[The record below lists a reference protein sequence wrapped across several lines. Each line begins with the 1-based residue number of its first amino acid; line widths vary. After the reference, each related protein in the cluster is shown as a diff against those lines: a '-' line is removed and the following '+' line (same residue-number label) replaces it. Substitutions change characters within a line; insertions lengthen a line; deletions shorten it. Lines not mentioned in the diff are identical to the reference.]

1 MKLQIK
7 LALYN
12 ALTKLAIILFT
23 GGLILVSLEQLTY
36 HHIEARLSL
45 KKRELLKHMSEKE
58 KSAFLNEQKSFTD
71 YTILRGE
78 YITIKPIKYEPSLA
92 EKDIFVREDR
102 TIDQNIDTYSILK
115 SAFNFMGHTYY
126 LEIGETMYTVDAL
139 KTTIKGF
146 ALLMLFIALTL
157 TMLID
162 LTFTRFLLKP
172 FYQIIETKLIKVN
185 DPLNFDY
192 KKVKTTTQDFELL
205 DSSIS
210 SLMAKISNLFMLE
223 KQFIANVSHELL
235 TPISIISSRLENILQ
250 QDSLSVESENKIF
263 ASLKTL
269 NRMKA
274 IINSL
279 LLISKIENN
288 QFNKNDRVVITDIIK
303 EVSEELDDRLDDKHI
318 QFNNHTS
325 YTWTMRANRTLMY
338 TLLFNII
345 NNAIK
350 YNKTNGGIFITDNL
364 KDDVYTLE
372 ITDTG
377 IGMNEKEIEMA
388 FDRFEKLDTDH
399 KESHGLG
406 LAIAKSITVFHD
418 IDVQITSAK
427 NAGTTFR
434 LIFSKAVA

>member
-23 GGLILVSLEQLTY
+23 GGLILISLEQLTY
-36 HHIEARLSL
+36 HHIASRLME
-45 KKRELLKHMSEKE
+45 KKRDLINHLSENEISGILNQQQSFIDYNILKE
-58 KSAFLNEQKSFTD
+58 
-71 YTILRGE
+71 E
-78 YITIKPIKYEPSLA
+78 YIVIKPVKHQPSLA
-92 EKDIFVREDR
+92 DHEEFVTEAR
-102 TIDQNIDTYSILK
+102 TIEQKTETYRILK
-115 SAFNFMGHTYY
+115 SALNFKGHTYY
-126 LEIGETMYTVDAL
+126 LEIGETMYTFDAL
-139 KTTIKGF
+139 KSTIKGF

-172 FYQIIETKLIKVN
+172 FYQIIDRKLIKVN

-192 KKVKTTTQDFELL
+192 EKVKTTTQDFELL
-205 DSSIS
+205 DNSIS
-210 SLMAKISNLFMLE
+210 SLMAKISNMFMLE

-235 TPISIISSRLENILQ
+235 TPISIIGSRLENILQ
-250 QDSLSVESENKIF
+250 QEELTIDTENKIF

-269 NRMKA
+269 NRMKS

-288 QFNKNDRVVITDIIK
+288 QFNKSDQVEITDIVK
-303 EVSEELDDRLDDKHI
+303 EVSEELEDRLEDKKIHL
-318 QFNNHTS
+318 NSHTS
-325 YTWTMRANRTLMY
+325 YNWAMQANRTLMY

-350 YNKTNGGIFITDNL
+350 YNKANGEIFITDKL

-388 FDRFEKLDTDH
+388 FNRFEKLDTDH
-399 KESHGLG
+399 KESYGLG
-406 LAIAKSITVFHD
+406 LAIAKSITVFHN
-418 IDVQITSAK
+418 IGVQITSSK
-427 NAGTTFR
+427 DKGTTFR
-434 LIFSKAVA
+434 LIFNKAA

>member
-23 GGLILVSLEQLTY
+23 GGLILVSLERLTY

-45 KKRELLKHMSEKE
+45 KKRELLKHISEKE
-58 KSAFLNEQKSFTD
+58 ISAFLNEQKSFID
-71 YTILRGE
+71 YTILKGE
-78 YITIKPIKYEPSLA
+78 YIIIKPIRYQPSLA
-92 EKDIFVREDR
+92 DKDVFVTGAR
-102 TIDQNIDTYSILK
+102 TIDQNTESYSILK
-115 SAFNFMGHTYY
+115 SAFNFTGHTYY

-139 KTTIKGF
+139 KSTIKGF

-172 FYQIIETKLIKVN
+172 FYQIIDRKLIKVN

-192 KKVKTTTQDFELL
+192 EKVETTTQDFELL

-235 TPISIISSRLENILQ
+235 TPISIIGSRLENILQ
-250 QDSLSVESENKIF
+250 QEGLTVETENKIF

-288 QFNKNDRVVITDIIK
+288 QFNKADRVVITDIIK
-303 EVSEELDDRLDDKHI
+303 EVSEELDDRLEDKKI

-325 YTWTMRANRTLMY
+325 YTWSMQANRTLMY

-350 YNKTNGGIFITDNL
+350 YNKENGGIFITDTL
-364 KDDVYTLE
+364 KDDSYTLE

-388 FDRFEKLDTDH
+388 FNRFEKLDTDH

-406 LAIAKSITVFHD
+406 LAIAKSITVFHN
-418 IDVQITSAK
+418 IGVQIISAK
-427 NAGTTFR
+427 DNGTTFR
-434 LIFSKAVA
+434 LVFNK

>member
-23 GGLILVSLEQLTY
+23 GGLILISLEQLTY
-36 HHIEARLSL
+36 HHIASRLME
-45 KKRELLKHMSEKE
+45 KKRDLINHLSENEISGILNQQQSFIDYNILKE
-58 KSAFLNEQKSFTD
+58 
-71 YTILRGE
+71 E
-78 YITIKPIKYEPSLA
+78 YIVIKPVKHQPSLA
-92 EKDIFVREDR
+92 DHEEFVTEAR
-102 TIDQNIDTYSILK
+102 TIEQKTETYRILK
-115 SAFNFMGHTYY
+115 SALNFKGHTYY
-126 LEIGETMYTVDAL
+126 LEIGETMYTFDAL
-139 KTTIKGF
+139 KSTIKGF

-172 FYQIIETKLIKVN
+172 FYQIIDRKLIKVN

-192 KKVKTTTQDFELL
+192 EKVKTTTQDFELL
-205 DSSIS
+205 DNSIS
-210 SLMAKISNLFMLE
+210 SLMAKISNMFMLE

-235 TPISIISSRLENILQ
+235 TPISIIDSRLENILQ
-250 QDSLSVESENKIF
+250 QEELTIDTENKIF

-269 NRMKA
+269 NRMKS

-288 QFNKNDRVVITDIIK
+288 QFNKSDQVEITDIVK
-303 EVSEELDDRLDDKHI
+303 EVSEELEDRLEDKKIHL
-318 QFNNHTS
+318 NSHTS
-325 YTWTMRANRTLMY
+325 YNWAMQANRTLMY

-350 YNKTNGGIFITDNL
+350 YNKANGEIFITDKL

-388 FDRFEKLDTDH
+388 FNRFEKLDTDH
-399 KESHGLG
+399 KESYGLG
-406 LAIAKSITVFHD
+406 LAIAKSITVFHN
-418 IDVQITSAK
+418 IGVQITSSK
-427 NAGTTFR
+427 DKGTTFR
-434 LIFSKAVA
+434 LIFNKAA

>member
-1 MKLQIK
+1 MKLQLK

-23 GGLILVSLEQLTY
+23 GGLILISLEQLTL
-36 HHIEARLSL
+36 HHTITRLTL

-58 KSAFLNEQKSFTD
+58 ISAFLNEQKSFID

-78 YITIKPIKYEPSLA
+78 FIMIKPIKYQPSLA
-92 EKDIFVREDR
+92 DKETFDTEARK
-102 TIDQNIDTYSILK
+102 IDNDVETYAVLK
-115 SAFNFMGHTYY
+115 SAFNLAGRSYH
-126 LEIGETMYTVDAL
+126 LEIGENIYTVDTL
-139 KTTIKGF
+139 KSTIKGF

-157 TMLID
+157 TLLID
-162 LTFTRFLLKP
+162 LTFARFLLKP
-172 FYQIIETKLIKVN
+172 FYQIIDRKLIKVN

-192 KKVKTTTQDFELL
+192 EKIKTTTRDFELL

-235 TPISIISSRLENILQ
+235 TPISIIGSRLENILQ
-250 QDSLSVESENKIF
+250 QDGLTVETENKIF

-269 NRMKA
+269 NRMKSV
-274 IINSL
+274 INSL

-288 QFNKNDRVVITDIIK
+288 QFNKTDHVVIADLVK
-303 EVSEELDDRLDDKHI
+303 EVHEELDDRLEDKKI
-318 QFNNHTS
+318 QFSNRTAHS
-325 YTWTMRANRTLMY
+325 WAMRANRTLMY
-338 TLLFNII
+338 TLLFNVI

-350 YNKTNGGIFITDNL
+350 YNKVNGRIFITDKL

-388 FDRFEKLDTDH
+388 FNRFEKLDTDH
-399 KESHGLG
+399 KESYGLG
-406 LAIAKSITVFHD
+406 LAIAKSITVFHN
-418 IDVQITSAK
+418 IGVQITSAK

-434 LIFSKAVA
+434 LIFNKAA